1 VYRYSTHTGALTFE
15 NAHSR
20 YAKRV
25 AEREERKRMKKQL
38 KAKYMERGIAKI
50 PKREVI
56 AVKRRDFT
64 PFTNPLPRK
73 QMEYF
78 ERHPE
83 KRREW
88 ERRTL
93 GKVFYAPETLGEQ
106 ERTTAAQVWDKK
118 DKKGNTGN
126 QGNEKGRRARGS
138 LAPDDAA
145 LEAELRAVATN
156 KHLSRLAKAVLSG
169 DDPDAEVVAKGQS
182 KRRKRA
188 RGNGKEEG
196 VRRRGGR
203 MSRSRGS

>member
-1 VYRYSTHTGALTFE
+1 
-15 NAHSR
+15 
-20 YAKRV
+20 
-25 AEREERKRMKKQL
+25 
-38 KAKYMERGIAKI
+38 MERGIAKI
-50 PKREVI
+50 PKHEII

-73 QMEYF
+73 QMDYF

-93 GKVFYAPETLGEQ
+93 GKVFYAPETLGEH
-106 ERTTAAQVWDKK
+106 ERTTAAQFLDKK
-118 DKKGNTGN
+118 DNKGNKGNTGS
-126 QGNEKGRRARGS
+126 QKRRRARES

-145 LEAELRAVATN
+145 LEVELQAVAKN

-169 DDPDAEVVAKGQS
+169 DDPDAEVVAKGMN
-182 KRRKRA
+182 KRRKSA
-188 RGNGKEEG
+188 RGNGEG

-203 MSRSRGS
+203 MSRSR

>member
-1 VYRYSTHTGALTFE
+1 
-15 NAHSR
+15 
-20 YAKRV
+20 
-25 AEREERKRMKKQL
+25 
-38 KAKYMERGIAKI
+38 MERGIAKI

-73 QMEYF
+73 QMDYL

-93 GKVFYAPETLGEQ
+93 GKVFYAPETLGEH
-106 ERTTAAQVWDKK
+106 ERTTAAQFW

-126 QGNEKGRRARGS
+126 QGKQKGRRERES

-145 LEAELRAVATN
+145 VEAELQAVATN

-169 DDPDAEVVAKGQS
+169 DDPDVEVVGKGQS

-188 RGNGKEEG
+188 RGSGEDEG